1 MHLNAYLFFTG
12 QCKEAFEF
20 YAKVL
25 GGKIEMMMPHRGS
38 PAEQHVEEEW
48 RDKILHARLTIGD
61 NVLMAS
67 DAPPGRQHK
76 SGGFAVNV
84 SLNDAKEGERIF
96 RALEESGNVIM
107 PYGETFWAVRYGMLT
122 DRFGIT
128 WMVNVE
134 KPVERAASR

>member
-1 MHLNAYLFFTG
+1 MHLNTYLFFTG

-20 YAKVL
+20 YEKVL
-25 GGKIEMMMPHRGS
+25 GGNIEMMMPHRGS
-38 PAEQHVEEEW
+38 PAEQHTPAEW
-48 RDKILHARLTIGD
+48 QDKILHARLTIGD

-76 SGGFAVNV
+76 IGGFAVNIG
-84 SLNDAKEGERIF
+84 LHDPKEGERIF
-96 RALEESGNVIM
+96 RALEESGTVIM

-134 KPVERAASR
+134 KPVERAASH

>member
-1 MHLNAYLFFTG
+1 MNLNTYIFFTG
-12 QCKEAFEF
+12 QCKEAFEH

-25 GGKIEMMMPHRGS
+25 GGKIEMMMPHTGS
-38 PAEQHVEEEW
+38 PAEQHVPADW
-48 RDKILHARLTIGD
+48 RDKILHARLLIGE

-67 DAPPGRQHK
+67 DAPPGHQ
-76 SGGFAVNV
+76 SNTTGFAVNI
-84 SLNDAKEGERIF
+84 SLKDPIEGERIF
-96 RALEESGNVIM
+96 KALADSGTVIM

>member
-1 MHLNAYLFFTG
+1 MHLNTYIFFTG

-25 GGKIEMMMPHRGS
+25 GGKIEMMLPHAGS
-38 PAEQHVEEEW
+38 PAEQHVAPEW
-48 RDKILHARLTIGD
+48 RDKILHARLLIGD

-67 DAPPGRQHK
+67 DAPPGRQSK
-76 SGGFAVNV
+76 TGGYAVNI
-84 SLNDAKEGERIF
+84 SLNDAAEGERIF
-96 RALEESGNVIM
+96 RALEESGTVIM
-107 PYGETFWAVRYGMLT
+107 PYSETFWAVRYGMLT

-134 KPVERAASR
+134 KPAERAASN

>member
-1 MHLNAYLFFTG
+1 MHLNTYIFFTG

-25 GGKIEMMMPHRGS
+25 GGKIEMMLPHAGS
-38 PAEQHVEEEW
+38 PAEQQVAPEW
-48 RDKILHARLTIGD
+48 RDKILHARLLIGD

-67 DAPPGRQHK
+67 DAPPGRQSK
-76 SGGFAVNV
+76 TGGYAVNI
-84 SLNDAKEGERIF
+84 SLNDPAEGERIF
-96 RALEESGNVIM
+96 RALEESGTVIM
-107 PYGETFWAVRYGMLT
+107 PYSETFWAVRYGMLA

-134 KPVERAASR
+134 KPAERAASN